1 MAWCFDALT
10 AWCTPVPGKSCLR
23 GLGSRPVQA
32 QLPRDSLH
40 GFDAESDVLFEIQ
53 TEVGG
58 AFDDVFAVD
67 AAGEGFVFHF
77 FPDGWGFDLRERFS
91 RLDESASGYESGKF
105 IAGEKSFFHG
115 REARDA
121 G

>member
-40 GFDAESDVLFEIQ
+40 GFDTESDVLLEIQ
-53 TEVGG
+53 TDVGG
-58 AFDDVFAVD
+58 AFDDVFAMD
-67 AAGEGFVFHF
+67 APGEGFVLHF
-77 FPDGWGFDLRERFS
+77 LPDGWGLNLGERFS
-91 RLDESASGYESGKF
+91 WFHKRTGGDEAPEF
-105 IAGEKSFFHG
+105 IARKPGFF
-115 REARDA
+115 
-121 G
+121 

>member
-32 QLPRDSLH
+32 QLSRDSLH
-40 GFDAESDVLFEIQ
+40 GLDTESDVLFEIQ

-67 AAGEGFVFHF
+67 AAGEGFVLHF
-77 FPDGWGFDLRERFS
+77 FTDGWDLSLGERFS
-91 RLDESASGYESGKF
+91 W
-105 IAGEKSFFHG
+105 FHKRTG
-115 REARDA
+115 GDEARELIA
-121 G
+121 RQHGFCHP